1 MSNVTQAWLADP
13 THILGLLVEI
23 TAKNVST
30 GTETTFYLSNI
41 GYTTTS
47 ADVTYLPNL
56 SGNIQTTESLT
67 LDGSLSMSFGDI
79 KIANYNGELD
89 DWLDRTKYIWDSRA
103 VQVYLGDPTWVAATL
118 ADVRTVFEKIF
129 DGIIEDVDSSERE
142 FINVK
147 VRDKLNRL
155 NYPISDNTLGI
166 YGTWA
171 NGQTNQD
178 TLRPLVFGEVFNMS
192 PVLVDP
198 AYLEYMFNDTN
209 VGTQI
214 TSTTNVST
222 LISTT
227 GTIGSLKGSLN
238 QSYIPTFN
246 SITGTGAANPYSQ
259 SYNSVPQKS
268 TSGSGTGA
276 TFYITRSYTPGTGPY
291 YGNISISI
299 QSTGSGYAVGDTIV
313 ISGASIGGVNAT
325 NDLTVTVPSIAS
337 YNNTGIITGMTSTA
351 GLSVGATL
359 SATGGTGYL
368 QSSSTVTSIISGTSI
383 SFTTSF
389 GNTIAGSITNIY
401 SPIPR
406 INCTSTQ
413 GFVLDA
419 PVVFTFSTTAYPST
433 FGNLVSGTTYY
444 VKTIDSSTTFTVS
457 ATSGGSAFA
466 LTSASLTTT
475 GSLINAVQAEVNVY
489 NTELAI
495 EIRDNGVPI
504 YTDTTVYGTTV
515 TSTAVTTNY
524 ITCVSTQ
531 NLSVGAS
538 IVFDTSIGNI
548 VAGTTYYVKTIVSST
563 VFTISTLADGNTFVL
578 TTATASGTI
587 RVRNINR
594 PDRAIVN
601 LTTGKF
607 TLKSPP
613 DGTITMSLQGLK
625 NSVDLSATGN
635 AELLSTYTNN
645 IGNIITLIVTQYGQV
660 NSRMSS
666 SDLDLV
672 NLRSFVVANTAAVGI
687 ALKDRVNVLEVCQK
701 LARSANA
708 QLFFNRLGKLQLLQL
723 GTYTSDTVMSITD
736 GDILHHSLHISN
748 KTKVIA
754 ATKVGYALNYT
765 PQTALA
771 GSIPSDA
778 NYMFNDE
785 WYSKTITDTA
795 VQSTYKLTAA
805 PVQTDTNL
813 IRGVD
818 ATALATTLND
828 YFKVPRTVY
837 AFTGTAKL
845 LYLKLGQQVTLTHN
859 RFGLTSG
866 KTGQVITL
874 SPNWADGTINV
885 EVII

>member
-47 ADVTYLPNL
+47 ADVSYLPNL
-56 SGNIQTTESLT
+56 SGNIQTTESIT
-67 LDGSLSMSFGDI
+67 LDGTLSMSFGDI

-103 VQVYLGDPTWVAATL
+103 VQVYLGDPTWTAATL
-118 ADVRTVFEKIF
+118 TDVHTVFEKVF
-129 DGIIEDVDSSERE
+129 DGIIEDVDSSDRE
-142 FINVK
+142 SINVK

-155 NYPISDNTLGI
+155 NYPISDNVLGT

-178 TLRPLVFGEVFNMS
+178 TVRPLVFGEVFNMS

-198 AYLEYMFNDTN
+198 AYLEYMFND
-209 VGTQI
+209 
-214 TSTTNVST
+214 
-222 LISTT
+222 
-227 GTIGSLKGSLN
+227 
-238 QSYIPTFN
+238 
-246 SITGTGAANPYSQ
+246 
-259 SYNSVPQKS
+259 
-268 TSGSGTGA
+268 
-276 TFYITRSYTPGTGPY
+276 
-291 YGNISISI
+291 
-299 QSTGSGYAVGDTIV
+299 
-313 ISGASIGGVNAT
+313 
-325 NDLTVTVPSIAS
+325 
-337 YNNTGIITGMTSTA
+337 
-351 GLSVGATL
+351 
-359 SATGGTGYL
+359 
-368 QSSSTVTSIISGTSI
+368 GTS
-383 SFTTSF
+383 
-389 GNTIAGSITNIY
+389 
-401 SPIPR
+401 
-406 INCTSTQ
+406 
-413 GFVLDA
+413 
-419 PVVFTFSTTAYPST
+419 
-433 FGNLVSGTTYY
+433 
-444 VKTIDSSTTFTVS
+444 
-457 ATSGGSAFA
+457 
-466 LTSASLTTT
+466 
-475 GSLINAVQAEVNVY
+475 
-489 NTELAI
+489 ELAI

-504 YTDTTVYGTTV
+504 YTDVTVYGTTV
-515 TSTAVTTNY
+515 TSTTATTNY
-524 ITCVSTQ
+524 VNCISTQ

-548 VAGTTYYVKTIVSST
+548 VAGTTYYVKTIASPT
-563 VFTISTLADGNTFVL
+563 AFTISTLADGNTFVL
-578 TTATASGTI
+578 ATATASGTI

-594 PDRAIVN
+594 PDRAIVD

-613 DGTITMSLQGLK
+613 EGTITMSLQGLK
-625 NSVDLSATGN
+625 RSVDLSATGT
-635 AELLSTYTNN
+635 AGLLSTYTNN
-645 IGNIITLIVTQYGQV
+645 IANIITLIVTQYGQV
-660 NSRMSS
+660 NNRLTS
-666 SDLDLV
+666 SDLDLA
-672 NLRSFVVANTAAVGI
+672 NLRAFVAANTAAVGI

-708 QLFFNRLGKLQLLQL
+708 QLFFNRLGLLQLLQL
-723 GTYTSDTVMSITD
+723 GTPTADAVMSITD

-754 ATKVGYALNYT
+754 STKIGYSLNYT

-771 GSIPSDA
+771 GSIPADS

-785 WYSKTITDTA
+785 WYSKTVTDTA

-818 ATALATTLND
+818 ATALATTIND
-828 YFKVPRTVY
+828 YFKVPHTVY

-859 RFGLTSG
+859 RFGLISG

>member
-47 ADVTYLPNL
+47 ADVTYLPYI
-56 SGNIQTTESLT
+56 SGGIQTTESLT
-67 LDGSLSMSFGDI
+67 IDGSLSMSFGDI
-79 KIANYNGELD
+79 KIANYNGDLD

-103 VQVYLGDPTWVAATL
+103 VQVYLGDPTWTAATL
-118 ADVRTVFEKIF
+118 TDVHTVFEKVF

-142 FINVK
+142 SINVK

-155 NYPISDNTLGI
+155 NYPISDNVLGT

-178 TLRPLVFGEVFNMS
+178 TIRPLVFGEVFNMS
-192 PVLVDP
+192 PILVDP
-198 AYLEYMFNDTN
+198 TGIEYMYNDTS

-214 TSTTNVST
+214 TSTTTGTN
-222 LISTT
+222 LITCTSTT
-227 GTIGSLKGSLN
+227 G
-238 QSYIPTFN
+238 
-246 SITGTGAANPYSQ
+246 
-259 SYNSVPQKS
+259 
-268 TSGSGTGA
+268 
-276 TFYITRSYTPGTGPY
+276 
-291 YGNISISI
+291 
-299 QSTGSGYAVGDTIV
+299 
-313 ISGASIGGVNAT
+313 
-325 NDLTVTVPSIAS
+325 
-337 YNNTGIITGMTSTA
+337 
-351 GLSVGATL
+351 
-359 SATGGTGYL
+359 
-368 QSSSTVTSIISGTSI
+368 
-383 SFTTSF
+383 
-389 GNTIAGSITNIY
+389 
-401 SPIPR
+401 
-406 INCTSTQ
+406 
-413 GFVLDA
+413 FVLNA
-419 PVVFTFSTTAYPST
+419 PVVFTFSTTAYPSN
-433 FGNLVSGTTYY
+433 FGNIVFNTVYY
-444 VKTIDSSTTFTVS
+444 VKTINSATTFTVS
-457 ATSGGSAFA
+457 ATSGGSVFA

-475 GSLINAVQAEVNVY
+475 GSLINTVQSEVNVTS
-489 NTELAI
+489 TELAI
-495 EIRDNGVPI
+495 EIRDNGEPI

-515 TSTAVTTNY
+515 TSTAATTNY

-531 NLSVGAS
+531 NLSVNAS

-548 VAGTTYYVKTIVSST
+548 VAGTTYYVKAIVSAT
-563 VFTISTLADGNTFVL
+563 VFTISALAEGSPLTLA
-578 TTATASGTI
+578 TATASGII

-594 PDRAIVN
+594 PDRAAVE
-601 LTTGKF
+601 LTNGKF
-607 TLKSPP
+607 IIKFSK
-613 DGTITMSLQGLK
+613 GTITMSLQGLK
-625 NSVDLSATGN
+625 RSVNLSSNGN

-645 IGNIITLIVTQYGQV
+645 IGNMITLIVTQYGQV
-660 NSRMSS
+660 NNRLTT

-672 NLRSFVVANTAAVGI
+672 NLRAFVAANTAPAGI
-687 ALKDRVNVLEVCQK
+687 VVKDRVNVLEVCQK

-708 QLFFNRLGKLQLLQL
+708 QLFFNRLGLLQLLQL
-723 GTYTSDTVMSITD
+723 GTPTADAVMSITD

-785 WYSKTITDTA
+785 WYSKTVTDTA
-795 VQSTYKLTAA
+795 VQSTYKLDVT
-805 PVQTDTNL
+805 PIQTDTNL
-813 IRGVD
+813 ISGVD
-818 ATALATTLND
+818 ATALATTLNE
-828 YFKVPRTVY
+828 YFKVPHTVY

-859 RFGLTSG
+859 RFGLSAG

>member
-47 ADVTYLPNL
+47 ADVSYLPNL
-56 SGNIQTTESLT
+56 SGNIQTTESIT
-67 LDGSLSMSFGDI
+67 LDGTLSMSFGDI

-103 VQVYLGDPTWVAATL
+103 VQVYLGDPTWTAATL
-118 ADVRTVFEKIF
+118 TDVHTVFEKVF
-129 DGIIEDVDSSERE
+129 DGIIEDVDSSDRE
-142 FINVK
+142 SINVK

-155 NYPISDNTLGI
+155 NYPISDNVLGT

-178 TLRPLVFGEVFNMS
+178 TVRPLVFGEVFNMS

-198 AYLEYMFNDTN
+198 AYLEYMFND
-209 VGTQI
+209 
-214 TSTTNVST
+214 
-222 LISTT
+222 
-227 GTIGSLKGSLN
+227 
-238 QSYIPTFN
+238 
-246 SITGTGAANPYSQ
+246 
-259 SYNSVPQKS
+259 
-268 TSGSGTGA
+268 
-276 TFYITRSYTPGTGPY
+276 
-291 YGNISISI
+291 
-299 QSTGSGYAVGDTIV
+299 
-313 ISGASIGGVNAT
+313 
-325 NDLTVTVPSIAS
+325 
-337 YNNTGIITGMTSTA
+337 
-351 GLSVGATL
+351 
-359 SATGGTGYL
+359 
-368 QSSSTVTSIISGTSI
+368 GTS
-383 SFTTSF
+383 
-389 GNTIAGSITNIY
+389 
-401 SPIPR
+401 
-406 INCTSTQ
+406 
-413 GFVLDA
+413 
-419 PVVFTFSTTAYPST
+419 
-433 FGNLVSGTTYY
+433 
-444 VKTIDSSTTFTVS
+444 
-457 ATSGGSAFA
+457 
-466 LTSASLTTT
+466 
-475 GSLINAVQAEVNVY
+475 
-489 NTELAI
+489 ELAI

-504 YTDTTVYGTTV
+504 YTDVTVYGTTV
-515 TSTAVTTNY
+515 TSTTATTNY
-524 ITCVSTQ
+524 VNCISTQ

-548 VAGTTYYVKTIVSST
+548 VAGTTYYVKTIASPT
-563 VFTISTLADGNTFVL
+563 AFTISTLADGNTFVL
-578 TTATASGTI
+578 ATATASGTI

-594 PDRAIVN
+594 PDRAIVD

-613 DGTITMSLQGLK
+613 EGTITMSLQGLK
-625 NSVDLSATGN
+625 RSVDLSATGT
-635 AELLSTYTNN
+635 AGLLSTYTNN
-645 IGNIITLIVTQYGQV
+645 IANIITLIVTQYGQV
-660 NSRMSS
+660 DNRLTS
-666 SDLDLV
+666 SDLDLA
-672 NLRSFVVANTAAVGI
+672 NLRAFVAANTAAVGI

-708 QLFFNRLGKLQLLQL
+708 QLFFNRLGLLQLLQL
-723 GTYTSDTVMSITD
+723 GTPTADAVMSITD

-754 ATKVGYALNYT
+754 STKIGYSLNYT

-771 GSIPSDA
+771 GSIPADS

-785 WYSKTITDTA
+785 WYSKTVTDTA

-818 ATALATTLND
+818 ATALATTIND
-828 YFKVPRTVY
+828 YFKVPHTVY

-859 RFGLTSG
+859 RFGLISG

>member
-47 ADVTYLPNL
+47 ADVTYLPII
-56 SGNIQTTESLT
+56 SGGIQTTESLT
-67 LDGSLSMSFGDI
+67 IDGSLSMSFGDI
-79 KIANYNGELD
+79 RIANYNGDLD

-103 VQVYLGDPTWVAATL
+103 VKVYLGDPTWVAATL
-118 ADVRTVFEKIF
+118 SDVRSVFEKVF

-147 VRDKLNRL
+147 IRDKLNRL
-155 NYPISDNTLGI
+155 NYPISDNKLGT

-178 TLRPLVFGEVFNMS
+178 TIRPLVFGEVFNMS

-214 TSTTNVST
+214 TSTT
-222 LISTT
+222 T
-227 GTIGSLKGSLN
+227 GTNL
-238 QSYIPTFN
+238 
-246 SITGTGAANPYSQ
+246 ITC
-259 SYNSVPQKS
+259 
-268 TSGSGTGA
+268 
-276 TFYITRSYTPGTGPY
+276 
-291 YGNISISI
+291 
-299 QSTGSGYAVGDTIV
+299 
-313 ISGASIGGVNAT
+313 
-325 NDLTVTVPSIAS
+325 
-337 YNNTGIITGMTSTA
+337 TSTA
-351 GLSVGATL
+351 G
-359 SATGGTGYL
+359 
-368 QSSSTVTSIISGTSI
+368 
-383 SFTTSF
+383 
-389 GNTIAGSITNIY
+389 
-401 SPIPR
+401 
-406 INCTSTQ
+406 
-413 GFVLDA
+413 FVLNA
-419 PVVFTFSTTAYPST
+419 PVVFTFSTTAYPSN
-433 FGNLVSGTTYY
+433 FGNIVFNTVYY
-444 VKTIDSSTTFTVS
+444 VKTINSSTTFTVS
-457 ATSGGSAFA
+457 TTSGGSAFA

-475 GSLINAVQAEVNVY
+475 GSLVNAVQAEVNVY

-515 TSTAVTTNY
+515 TNTATTNNY
-524 ITCVSTQ
+524 ITCASTQ
-531 NLSVGAS
+531 NLSVGMS
-538 IVFDTSIGNI
+538 IIFDTSIGNI
-548 VAGTTYYVKTIVSST
+548 VAGTTYYVKTIVSAT
-563 VFTISTLADGNTFVL
+563 VFTISALADGSPL
-578 TTATASGTI
+578 TLATATASGTI

-594 PDRAIVN
+594 PDRAVVN

-607 TLKSPP
+607 TLMSPP

-625 NSVDLSATGN
+625 NSVDLSATGT
-635 AELLSTYTNN
+635 ASLLSTYTNN
-645 IGNIITLIVTQYGQV
+645 IANIITLIVTQYGQV
-660 NSRMSS
+660 SNRLTS

-672 NLRSFVVANTAAVGI
+672 NLRAFVTANTAAIGV

-708 QLFFNRLGKLQLLQL
+708 QLFFNRLGLLQLLQL
-723 GTYTSDTVMSITD
+723 GTPTSDAVMSITD
-736 GDILHHSLHISN
+736 GDILHHSLSISN
-748 KTKVIA
+748 KTKIIA

-785 WYSKTITDTA
+785 WYSKTVTDTA
-795 VQSTYKLTAA
+795 VQETYKLDST
-805 PVQTDTNL
+805 PVQIDTNL

-818 ATALATTLND
+818 ANALGTTLNN
-828 YFKVPRTVY
+828 YFKVPHTVY

-859 RFGLTSG
+859 RFGLSAG

-874 SPNWADGTINV
+874 SPNWVEGTINV

>member
-47 ADVTYLPNL
+47 ADVSYLPNL
-56 SGNIQTTESLT
+56 SGNIQTTESIT
-67 LDGSLSMSFGDI
+67 LDGTLSMSFGDI

-103 VQVYLGDPTWVAATL
+103 VQVYLGDPTWMAATL
-118 ADVRTVFEKIF
+118 TDVHTVFEKVF
-129 DGIIEDVDSSERE
+129 DGIIEDVDSSDRE
-142 FINVK
+142 SINVK

-155 NYPISDNTLGI
+155 NYPISDNVLGT

-178 TLRPLVFGEVFNMS
+178 TVRPLVFGEVFNMS

-198 AYLEYMFNDTN
+198 AYLEYMFND
-209 VGTQI
+209 
-214 TSTTNVST
+214 
-222 LISTT
+222 
-227 GTIGSLKGSLN
+227 
-238 QSYIPTFN
+238 
-246 SITGTGAANPYSQ
+246 
-259 SYNSVPQKS
+259 
-268 TSGSGTGA
+268 
-276 TFYITRSYTPGTGPY
+276 
-291 YGNISISI
+291 
-299 QSTGSGYAVGDTIV
+299 
-313 ISGASIGGVNAT
+313 
-325 NDLTVTVPSIAS
+325 
-337 YNNTGIITGMTSTA
+337 
-351 GLSVGATL
+351 
-359 SATGGTGYL
+359 
-368 QSSSTVTSIISGTSI
+368 GTS
-383 SFTTSF
+383 
-389 GNTIAGSITNIY
+389 
-401 SPIPR
+401 
-406 INCTSTQ
+406 
-413 GFVLDA
+413 
-419 PVVFTFSTTAYPST
+419 
-433 FGNLVSGTTYY
+433 
-444 VKTIDSSTTFTVS
+444 
-457 ATSGGSAFA
+457 
-466 LTSASLTTT
+466 
-475 GSLINAVQAEVNVY
+475 
-489 NTELAI
+489 ELAI

-504 YTDTTVYGTTV
+504 YTDVTVYGTTV
-515 TSTAVTTNY
+515 TSTTATTNY
-524 ITCVSTQ
+524 VNCISTQ

-548 VAGTTYYVKTIVSST
+548 VAGTTYYVKTIASPT
-563 VFTISTLADGNTFVL
+563 AFTISTLADGNTFVL
-578 TTATASGTI
+578 ATATASGTI

-594 PDRAIVN
+594 PDRAIVD

-613 DGTITMSLQGLK
+613 EGTITMSLQGLK
-625 NSVDLSATGN
+625 RSVDLSATGT
-635 AELLSTYTNN
+635 AGLLSTYTNN
-645 IGNIITLIVTQYGQV
+645 IANIITLIVTQYGQV
-660 NSRMSS
+660 NNRLTS
-666 SDLDLV
+666 SDLDLA
-672 NLRSFVVANTAAVGI
+672 NLRAFVAANTAAVGI

-708 QLFFNRLGKLQLLQL
+708 QLFFNRLGLLQLLQL
-723 GTYTSDTVMSITD
+723 GTPTADAVMSITD

-754 ATKVGYALNYT
+754 STKIGYSLNYT

-771 GSIPSDA
+771 GSIPADS

-785 WYSKTITDTA
+785 WYSKTVTDTA

-818 ATALATTLND
+818 ATALATTIND
-828 YFKVPRTVY
+828 YFKVPHTVY

-859 RFGLTSG
+859 RFGLISG

>member
-30 GTETTFYLSNI
+30 GTEATFYLSNI

-47 ADVTYLPNL
+47 ADVTYLPII

-67 LDGSLSMSFGDI
+67 IDGSLSMSFGDI
-79 KIANYNGELD
+79 KIANYNGDLD

-118 ADVRTVFEKIF
+118 ADVRTVFEKVF

-142 FINVK
+142 FIDVK

-155 NYPISDNTLGI
+155 NYPISDNKLGI

-178 TLRPLVFGEVFNMS
+178 TIRPLVFGEVFNSS

-198 AYLEYMFNDTN
+198 AQLEYMFNDTN

-214 TSTTNVST
+214 TSTT
-222 LISTT
+222 T
-227 GTIGSLKGSLN
+227 GTNL
-238 QSYIPTFN
+238 
-246 SITGTGAANPYSQ
+246 IT
-259 SYNSVPQKS
+259 
-268 TSGSGTGA
+268 
-276 TFYITRSYTPGTGPY
+276 
-291 YGNISISI
+291 
-299 QSTGSGYAVGDTIV
+299 
-313 ISGASIGGVNAT
+313 
-325 NDLTVTVPSIAS
+325 
-337 YNNTGIITGMTSTA
+337 
-351 GLSVGATL
+351 
-359 SATGGTGYL
+359 
-368 QSSSTVTSIISGTSI
+368 
-383 SFTTSF
+383 
-389 GNTIAGSITNIY
+389 
-401 SPIPR
+401 
-406 INCTSTQ
+406 CTSTQ
-413 GFVLDA
+413 GFVLNA

-433 FGNLVSGTTYY
+433 FGNLVFNTTYY
-444 VKTIDSSTTFTVS
+444 VKTINSGTTFTVS
-457 ATSGGSAFA
+457 ATSGGTPFA
-466 LTSASLTTT
+466 LTSANLTTT
-475 GSLINAVQAEVNVY
+475 GSLINGVQAEVNVY

-504 YTDTTVYGTTV
+504 YTDVTVYGTTV
-515 TSTAVTTNY
+515 TSTAATTNQ
-524 ITCVSTQ
+524 ITCASTQ
-531 NLSVGAS
+531 NLSVGMS
-538 IVFDTSIGNI
+538 IIFDTSIGGI
-548 VAGTTYYVKTIVSST
+548 VSGTTYYVKTIVSTT
-563 VFTISTLADGNTFVL
+563 VFTISQLADGNTVVL

-613 DGTITMSLQGLK
+613 EGTVTMSLQGLK
-625 NSVDLSATGN
+625 NSVDLSGTGT
-635 AELLSTYTNN
+635 AGLLSTYTNN
-645 IGNIITLIVTQYGQV
+645 IANIITLIVTQYGQV
-660 NSRMSS
+660 SNRLTS

-672 NLRSFVVANTAAVGI
+672 NLRAFVAANTAAVGI
-687 ALKDRVNVLEVCQK
+687 VLKDRVNVLEVCQK

-708 QLFFNRLGKLQLLQL
+708 QLFFNRLGLLQLLQL
-723 GTYTSDTVMSITD
+723 GTPTSDAVMSITD

-748 KTKVIA
+748 KTKIVA

-785 WYSKTITDTA
+785 WYSKTVTDTA
-795 VQSTYKLTAA
+795 VESTYKLDST
-805 PVQTDTNL
+805 PVQKDTNL
-813 IRGVD
+813 IRGSD
-818 ATALATTLND
+818 ASVLATTLNN
-828 YFKVPRTVY
+828 YFKVPHTVY

-859 RFGLTSG
+859 RFGLRDG

>member
-47 ADVTYLPNL
+47 ADVTYLPYV

-67 LDGSLSMSFGDI
+67 IDGSLSMSFGDI
-79 KIANYNGELD
+79 QIANYNGDLD

-103 VQVYLGDPTWVAATL
+103 VQVYLGDPTWTAATL
-118 ADVRTVFEKIF
+118 ADVHTVFEKVF
-129 DGIIEDVDSSERE
+129 DGIIEDVDSSARE
-142 FINVK
+142 SINVK

-155 NYPISDNTLGI
+155 NYPISDNILGI

-178 TLRPLVFGEVFNMS
+178 TIRPLVFGEVFNMS

-214 TSTTNVST
+214 TSTT
-222 LISTT
+222 T
-227 GTIGSLKGSLN
+227 GTNL
-238 QSYIPTFN
+238 
-246 SITGTGAANPYSQ
+246 ITC
-259 SYNSVPQKS
+259 
-268 TSGSGTGA
+268 
-276 TFYITRSYTPGTGPY
+276 
-291 YGNISISI
+291 
-299 QSTGSGYAVGDTIV
+299 
-313 ISGASIGGVNAT
+313 
-325 NDLTVTVPSIAS
+325 
-337 YNNTGIITGMTSTA
+337 MSTA
-351 GLSVGATL
+351 GFIL
-359 SATGGTGYL
+359 
-368 QSSSTVTSIISGTSI
+368 
-383 SFTTSF
+383 
-389 GNTIAGSITNIY
+389 N
-401 SPIPR
+401 
-406 INCTSTQ
+406 
-413 GFVLDA
+413 A
-419 PVVFTFSTTAYPST
+419 PVVFTFSITAYPST
-433 FGNLVSGTTYY
+433 FGNLVFNTVYY
-444 VKTIDSSTTFTVS
+444 VKTIDSATTFTVS
-457 ATSGGSAFA
+457 ATSGGTPFA
-466 LTSASLTTT
+466 LTSANLTTT
-475 GSLINAVQAEVNVY
+475 GSLINGVQAEANVY

-504 YTDTTVYGTTV
+504 YTDVTVYGTTV
-515 TSTAVTTNY
+515 TSTAATTNQV
-524 ITCVSTQ
+524 TCASTQ
-531 NLSVGAS
+531 NLSVGMS
-538 IVFDTSIGNI
+538 IIFDTSIGGI
-548 VAGTTYYVKTIVSST
+548 VSGTTYYVKTIVSPT
-563 VFTISTLADGNTFVL
+563 AFTISQLADGNTFVL

-594 PDRAIVN
+594 PDRAIIN

-613 DGTITMSLQGLK
+613 DGTVTMSLQGLK
-625 NSVDLSATGN
+625 NSVDLSGTGT
-635 AELLSTYTNN
+635 AGLLSTYTNN
-645 IGNIITLIVTQYGQV
+645 IANIITLIVTQYGQV
-660 NSRMSS
+660 SNRLTSA
-666 SDLDLV
+666 DLDLV
-672 NLRSFVVANTAAVGI
+672 NLRSFVAANTAAVGI

-708 QLFFNRLGKLQLLQL
+708 QLFFNRKGLLQLLQL
-723 GTYTSDTVMSITD
+723 GTPTTDAVMSITD

-778 NYMFNDE
+778 NYMFNDA
-785 WYSKTITDTA
+785 WYSQTVIDTN
-795 VQSTYKLTAA
+795 VQATYKLDST
-805 PVQTDTNL
+805 PIQIDTNL
-813 IRGVD
+813 ISGSD
-818 ATALATTLND
+818 ANVLATTLNN
-828 YFKVPRTVY
+828 YFKVPHTVY

-859 RFGLTSG
+859 RFGLTAG

-874 SPNWADGTINV
+874 SPDWVNGTINV

>member
-198 AYLEYMFNDTN
+198 ALLEYMFND
-209 VGTQI
+209 
-214 TSTTNVST
+214 
-222 LISTT
+222 
-227 GTIGSLKGSLN
+227 
-238 QSYIPTFN
+238 
-246 SITGTGAANPYSQ
+246 
-259 SYNSVPQKS
+259 
-268 TSGSGTGA
+268 
-276 TFYITRSYTPGTGPY
+276 
-291 YGNISISI
+291 
-299 QSTGSGYAVGDTIV
+299 
-313 ISGASIGGVNAT
+313 GAS
-325 NDLTVTVPSIAS
+325 
-337 YNNTGIITGMTSTA
+337 
-351 GLSVGATL
+351 
-359 SATGGTGYL
+359 
-368 QSSSTVTSIISGTSI
+368 
-383 SFTTSF
+383 
-389 GNTIAGSITNIY
+389 
-401 SPIPR
+401 
-406 INCTSTQ
+406 
-413 GFVLDA
+413 
-419 PVVFTFSTTAYPST
+419 
-433 FGNLVSGTTYY
+433 
-444 VKTIDSSTTFTVS
+444 
-457 ATSGGSAFA
+457 
-466 LTSASLTTT
+466 
-475 GSLINAVQAEVNVY
+475 
-489 NTELAI
+489 ELAI

-613 DGTITMSLQGLK
+613 DGTVTMSLQGLK
-625 NSVDLSATGN
+625 RSVDLSATGT
-635 AELLSTYTNN
+635 AGLLSTYTNN

-660 NSRMSS
+660 SNRLTS
-666 SDLDLV
+666 SDLDLA
-672 NLRSFVVANTAAVGI
+672 NLRSFVAANTAAVGI

-723 GTYTSDTVMSITD
+723 GTYTSDSLMSITD

-765 PQTALA
+765 TQTALA

>member
-47 ADVTYLPNL
+47 ADVSYLPNL
-56 SGNIQTTESLT
+56 SGNIQTTESIT
-67 LDGSLSMSFGDI
+67 LDGTLSMSFGDI

-103 VQVYLGDPTWVAATL
+103 VQVYLGDPTWTAATL
-118 ADVRTVFEKIF
+118 TDVHTVFEKVF
-129 DGIIEDVDSSERE
+129 DGIIEDVDSSDRE
-142 FINVK
+142 SINVK

-155 NYPISDNTLGI
+155 NYPISDNVLGT

-178 TLRPLVFGEVFNMS
+178 TVRPLVFGEVFNMS

-198 AYLEYMFNDTN
+198 AYLEYMFND
-209 VGTQI
+209 
-214 TSTTNVST
+214 
-222 LISTT
+222 
-227 GTIGSLKGSLN
+227 
-238 QSYIPTFN
+238 
-246 SITGTGAANPYSQ
+246 
-259 SYNSVPQKS
+259 
-268 TSGSGTGA
+268 
-276 TFYITRSYTPGTGPY
+276 
-291 YGNISISI
+291 
-299 QSTGSGYAVGDTIV
+299 
-313 ISGASIGGVNAT
+313 
-325 NDLTVTVPSIAS
+325 
-337 YNNTGIITGMTSTA
+337 
-351 GLSVGATL
+351 
-359 SATGGTGYL
+359 
-368 QSSSTVTSIISGTSI
+368 GTS
-383 SFTTSF
+383 
-389 GNTIAGSITNIY
+389 
-401 SPIPR
+401 
-406 INCTSTQ
+406 
-413 GFVLDA
+413 
-419 PVVFTFSTTAYPST
+419 
-433 FGNLVSGTTYY
+433 
-444 VKTIDSSTTFTVS
+444 
-457 ATSGGSAFA
+457 
-466 LTSASLTTT
+466 
-475 GSLINAVQAEVNVY
+475 
-489 NTELAI
+489 ELAI

-504 YTDTTVYGTTV
+504 YTDVTVYGTTV
-515 TSTAVTTNY
+515 TSTTATTNY
-524 ITCVSTQ
+524 VNCISTQ

-548 VAGTTYYVKTIVSST
+548 VAGTTYYVKTIASPT
-563 VFTISTLADGNTFVL
+563 AFTISTLADGNTFVL

-594 PDRAIVN
+594 PDRVIVD

-613 DGTITMSLQGLK
+613 EGTITMSLQGLK
-625 NSVDLSATGN
+625 RSVDLSATGT
-635 AELLSTYTNN
+635 AGLLSTYTNN
-645 IGNIITLIVTQYGQV
+645 IANIITLIVTQYGQV
-660 NSRMSS
+660 NNRLTS
-666 SDLDLV
+666 SDLDLA
-672 NLRSFVVANTAAVGI
+672 NLRAFVAANTAAVGI

-708 QLFFNRLGKLQLLQL
+708 QLFFNRLGLLQLLQL
-723 GTYTSDTVMSITD
+723 GTPTADAVMSITD

-754 ATKVGYALNYT
+754 STKIGYSLNYT

-771 GSIPSDA
+771 GSIPADS

-785 WYSKTITDTA
+785 WYSKTVTDTA

-818 ATALATTLND
+818 ATALATTIND
-828 YFKVPRTVY
+828 YFKVPHTVY

-859 RFGLTSG
+859 RFGLISG

>member
-30 GTETTFYLSNI
+30 ATETTFYLSNI

-47 ADVTYLPNL
+47 ADATYLPII

-79 KIANYNGELD
+79 KIANYNGDLD

-103 VQVYLGDPTWVAATL
+103 VKVYLGDPTWEAATL
-118 ADVRTVFEKIF
+118 ADVRTVFEKVF

-155 NYPISDNTLGI
+155 NYPISDNKLGT

-178 TLRPLVFGEVFNMS
+178 TLRPLVFGEVFNSS

-198 AYLEYMFNDTN
+198 AYLEYMFND
-209 VGTQI
+209 G
-214 TSTTNVST
+214 VS
-222 LISTT
+222 
-227 GTIGSLKGSLN
+227 
-238 QSYIPTFN
+238 
-246 SITGTGAANPYSQ
+246 
-259 SYNSVPQKS
+259 
-268 TSGSGTGA
+268 
-276 TFYITRSYTPGTGPY
+276 
-291 YGNISISI
+291 
-299 QSTGSGYAVGDTIV
+299 
-313 ISGASIGGVNAT
+313 
-325 NDLTVTVPSIAS
+325 
-337 YNNTGIITGMTSTA
+337 
-351 GLSVGATL
+351 
-359 SATGGTGYL
+359 
-368 QSSSTVTSIISGTSI
+368 
-383 SFTTSF
+383 
-389 GNTIAGSITNIY
+389 
-401 SPIPR
+401 
-406 INCTSTQ
+406 
-413 GFVLDA
+413 
-419 PVVFTFSTTAYPST
+419 
-433 FGNLVSGTTYY
+433 
-444 VKTIDSSTTFTVS
+444 
-457 ATSGGSAFA
+457 
-466 LTSASLTTT
+466 
-475 GSLINAVQAEVNVY
+475 
-489 NTELAI
+489 ELAI

-504 YTDTTVYGTTV
+504 YTDVTVYGTTV
-515 TSTAVTTNY
+515 TSTAATTNY
-524 ITCVSTQ
+524 ITCASTQ
-531 NLSVGAS
+531 NLSVGMS
-538 IVFDTSIGNI
+538 IIFDTSIGGI
-548 VAGTTYYVKTIVSST
+548 VAGTTYYVKTIVNST
-563 VFTISTLADGNTFVL
+563 AFSISQLPDGNTLVL

-613 DGTITMSLQGLK
+613 EGTVTMSLQGLK
-625 NSVDLSATGN
+625 NSVDLSETGT
-635 AELLSTYTNN
+635 AGLLSTYTNN
-645 IGNIITLIVTQYGQV
+645 IANIITLIVTQYGQV
-660 NSRMSS
+660 SNRLTS

-672 NLRSFVVANTAAVGI
+672 NLRAFVAANTAAVGI
-687 ALKDRVNVLEVCQK
+687 VLKDRVNVLEVCQK

-708 QLFFNRLGKLQLLQL
+708 QLFFNRLGLLQLLQL
-723 GTYTSDTVMSITD
+723 GTYTSDSVMSITD

-748 KTKVIA
+748 KTKIVA

-771 GSIPSDA
+771 GSIPADS

-785 WYSKTITDTA
+785 WYSKTVTDTA
-795 VQSTYKLTAA
+795 VESTYRLDST
-805 PVQTDTNL
+805 PVQTDTSL
-813 IRGVD
+813 ISGSD
-818 ATALATTLND
+818 ASALATTLNN
-828 YFKVPRTVY
+828 YFKVPHTVY

-859 RFGLTSG
+859 RFGLSAG

>member
-47 ADVTYLPNL
+47 ADVSYLPNL
-56 SGNIQTTESLT
+56 SGNIQTTESIT
-67 LDGSLSMSFGDI
+67 LDGTLSMSFGDI

-103 VQVYLGDPTWVAATL
+103 VQVYLGDPTWTAATL
-118 ADVRTVFEKIF
+118 TDVHTVFEKVF
-129 DGIIEDVDSSERE
+129 DGIIEDVDSSDRE
-142 FINVK
+142 SINVK

-155 NYPISDNTLGI
+155 NYPISDNVLGT

-178 TLRPLVFGEVFNMS
+178 TVRPLVFGEVFNMS

-198 AYLEYMFNDTN
+198 AYLEYMFND
-209 VGTQI
+209 
-214 TSTTNVST
+214 
-222 LISTT
+222 
-227 GTIGSLKGSLN
+227 
-238 QSYIPTFN
+238 
-246 SITGTGAANPYSQ
+246 
-259 SYNSVPQKS
+259 
-268 TSGSGTGA
+268 
-276 TFYITRSYTPGTGPY
+276 
-291 YGNISISI
+291 
-299 QSTGSGYAVGDTIV
+299 
-313 ISGASIGGVNAT
+313 
-325 NDLTVTVPSIAS
+325 
-337 YNNTGIITGMTSTA
+337 
-351 GLSVGATL
+351 
-359 SATGGTGYL
+359 
-368 QSSSTVTSIISGTSI
+368 GTS
-383 SFTTSF
+383 
-389 GNTIAGSITNIY
+389 
-401 SPIPR
+401 
-406 INCTSTQ
+406 
-413 GFVLDA
+413 
-419 PVVFTFSTTAYPST
+419 
-433 FGNLVSGTTYY
+433 
-444 VKTIDSSTTFTVS
+444 
-457 ATSGGSAFA
+457 
-466 LTSASLTTT
+466 
-475 GSLINAVQAEVNVY
+475 
-489 NTELAI
+489 ELAI

-504 YTDTTVYGTTV
+504 YTDVTVYGTTV
-515 TSTAVTTNY
+515 TSTTATTNY
-524 ITCVSTQ
+524 VNCISTQ

-548 VAGTTYYVKTIVSST
+548 VAGTTYYVKTIASPT
-563 VFTISTLADGNTFVL
+563 AFTISTLADGNTFVL

-594 PDRAIVN
+594 PDRAIVD

-613 DGTITMSLQGLK
+613 EGTITMSLQGLK
-625 NSVDLSATGN
+625 RSVDLSATGT
-635 AELLSTYTNN
+635 AGLLSTYTNN
-645 IGNIITLIVTQYGQV
+645 IANIITLIVTQYGQV
-660 NSRMSS
+660 NNRLTS
-666 SDLDLV
+666 SDLDLA
-672 NLRSFVVANTAAVGI
+672 NLRAFVAANTAAVGI

-708 QLFFNRLGKLQLLQL
+708 QLFFNRLGLLQLLQL
-723 GTYTSDTVMSITD
+723 GTPTADAVMSITD

-754 ATKVGYALNYT
+754 STKIGYSLNYT

-771 GSIPSDA
+771 GSIPADS

-785 WYSKTITDTA
+785 WYSKTVTDTA

-818 ATALATTLND
+818 ATALATTIND
-828 YFKVPRTVY
+828 YFKVPHTVY

-859 RFGLTSG
+859 RFGLISG